1 MKRYFK
7 GGLVVLFLLFVLLG
21 TVTIHTIIQA
31 QSYGKLVNYVGIVR
45 GASQKLVKLELA
57 HEPNDELI
65 NYLDEI
71 LEELLTGNGP
81 YDLPLVKDGDY
92 RLDLENLNDM
102 WTSMKESIMEFR
114 QGTIDGNELLELSE
128 DYFTQANE
136 TVFSAD
142 RYSSAQIH
150 MLSSICIGMFATM
163 LLVWGLLFLALSRK
177 VTFLESENKQ
187 LSDLTHRDPLTG
199 IYQYESFKEKAQL
212 LLDNAGNKKYAVV
225 YTDFTDFKYINDVF
239 GYAYGDSILSRYGEI
254 LRTGLQEDE
263 ICGGFTADNF
273 VLLLHYSDK
282 EEVASRQRRAD
293 KQITEYMH
301 SSPSSQSIATNCGI
315 CCLEDVVEDLK
326 IEGYLDRAN
335 FARKTVKNGSNHNYV
350 FYNESIRRHL
360 REEKNVEG
368 QMHDALKNHEFLVY
382 YQPKVELKTGRIG
395 CSEALVRWQTSDGTI
410 IPPDR
415 FIPVFERN
423 FMIHR
428 LDQYVF
434 EEVCRWLRHMLDEE
448 KTALPVSVNVSRLQF
463 YDPDFVKRYV
473 EIRYKYHIPPQLLE
487 IEFTESIVFD
497 NTGFLLA
504 IVKSLKANGFS
515 CSIDDFGK
523 GYSSLSLLKELPV
536 DVLKIDSYFFLE
548 SNDHSRDLDLVRSII
563 ELVHKFNIRTVAEG
577 IEVPEQVEYLKK
589 FECDYVQGYVFYR
602 PMPQAKY
609 EALLDEQNVYKVSS

>member
-187 LSDLTHRDPLTG
+187 LSDLTRRDPLTG

-263 ICGGFTADNF
+263 ICGRVTADNF

-473 EIRYKYHIPPQLLE
+473 EIRDKYHIPPQLLE
-487 IEFTESIVFD
+487 IEFTESIAFD

-609 EALLDEQNVYKVSS
+609 EALLDEQNV

>member
-263 ICGGFTADNF
+263 ICGRVTADNF

-473 EIRYKYHIPPQLLE
+473 EIRDKYHIPPQLLE